1 MYLPITR
8 CIRFVFKNC
17 DISDFCRRKHSRIYT
32 LTDPVTG
39 EVICI
44 GCGAVISDNITETRP
59 EWSVF
64 GNNELNSRSGIG
76 MPISLAIHD
85 LGLSTVI
92 GRNNKD
98 FSGKTIADASMRSV
112 IKRIRTWDYRTQT
125 RTSKDQSRKYA
136 FRQLKSLKEK
146 LALPSPVAEKA
157 AYIYRKAQKNKIIR
171 GRTRTGAMAACVY
184 IACRETKV
192 PRTFDEVAKV
202 SNIRCKEMWK
212 AYRAIVSELDLKIP
226 LIDPV
231 RCLVKL
237 ANKTGVNEK
246 AKRYAIDYMKQ
257 VIDSNISA
265 GRDPMGLAAT
275 VLYISCQTYGDLDKS
290 QKYFANTAGIS
301 GVTVRNRCQELTN
314 KVFPTTQTS
323 RTKLI
328 PPRATAKVSG

>member
-1 MYLPITR
+1 MHLSITR

-17 DISDFCRRKHSRIYT
+17 DISDSGRRKHAHIHT

-44 GCGAVISDNITETRP
+44 GCGAVISDKMTETSP
-59 EWSVF
+59 GWSVF
-64 GNNELNSRSGIG
+64 GNNELKSRSGIG
-76 MPISLAIHD
+76 MPMSLAIHD
-85 LGLSTVI
+85 LGLYTVI

-98 FSGKTIADASMRSV
+98 FSGKTIADASIRSV

-125 RTSKDQSRKYA
+125 RTSKSQSRKYA
-136 FRQLKSLKEK
+136 FRQLNSLKEK
-146 LALPSPVAEKA
+146 LALPSPVVEKA
-157 AYIYRKAQKNKIIR
+157 AYIYRKAQKNGIIR
-171 GRTRTGAMAACVY
+171 GRTSTGAMAACVY
-184 IACRETKV
+184 IACRETIV

-202 SNIRCKEMWK
+202 SNIRRKEMWK
-212 AYRAIVSELDLKIP
+212 AYRTIVLELDLKIP

-246 AKRYAIDYMKQ
+246 AKRHGIDYMKQ

-301 GVTVRNRCQELTN
+301 DVTVRNRRQEITN
-314 KVFPTTQTS
+314 KISGLLTQMQGKA
-323 RTKLI
+323 RI
-328 PPRATAKVSG
+328 AMAKESSNN

>member
-1 MYLPITR
+1 MFR
-8 CIRFVFKNC
+8 NC
-17 DISDFCRRKHSRIYT
+17 DISDSGRRKHAHIHT

-44 GCGAVISDNITETRP
+44 GCGAVISDKMTETSP
-59 EWSVF
+59 GWSVF
-64 GNNELNSRSGIG
+64 GNNELKSRSGIG
-76 MPISLAIHD
+76 MPMSLAIHD
-85 LGLSTVI
+85 LGLYTVI

-98 FSGKTIADASMRSV
+98 FSGKTIADASIRSV

-125 RTSKDQSRKYA
+125 RTSKSQSRKYA
-136 FRQLKSLKEK
+136 FRQLNSLKEK
-146 LALPSPVAEKA
+146 LALPSPVVEKA
-157 AYIYRKAQKNKIIR
+157 AYIYRKAQKNGIIR
-171 GRTRTGAMAACVY
+171 GRTSTGAMAACVY
-184 IACRETKV
+184 IACRETIV

-202 SNIRCKEMWK
+202 SNIRRKEMWK
-212 AYRAIVSELDLKIP
+212 AYRTIVLELDLKIP

-246 AKRYAIDYMKQ
+246 AKRHGIDYMKQ

-301 GVTVRNRCQELTN
+301 DVTVRNRRQEITN
-314 KVFPTTQTS
+314 KISGLLTQMQGKA
-323 RTKLI
+323 RI
-328 PPRATAKVSG
+328 AMAKESSNN